1 MKKKLIITILV
12 LLMFFSAFIHSP
24 LTPSEDDTVYAQ
36 SKTHIVQPGDSM
48 WKIAVRYQTGLSEII
63 KANPHIKNPS
73 LIYPGQRITIP
84 NAAPLKS
91 IEDEV
96 VRLTNLE
103 RTKRGL
109 QPLSVNWEVARVAR
123 IKSQDMINNHYFSHN
138 SPVYGSPFKMLE
150 SYGLRFSAAAENIA
164 YGQRSAQEVVN
175 TWMNSAGHRANIL
188 SANVTQIGVGVAKKS
203 NGTLY
208 FTQIFI
214 KPAW

>member
-1 MKKKLIITILV
+1 
-12 LLMFFSAFIHSP
+12 
-24 LTPSEDDTVYAQ
+24 
-36 SKTHIVQPGDSM
+36 M

-188 SANVTQIGVGVAKKS
+188 SANVTQIGVGVA
-203 NGTLY
+203 
-208 FTQIFI
+208 
-214 KPAW
+214 